1 LEANGDAEAGVPAVL
16 LVGCAVGAGAD
27 EDAAGLAEGVVWGC
41 GVVGD
46 WVLRGRA
53 WDGVRAGGLTAAA
66 LVSLASAA
74 SARFTVDSVSCWLV
88 FVAMPWPS
96 RETASK
102 LPAVAAPTPR
112 SQAPTP
118 AATRMCTWPRVTH
131 AWLRAGKTVPKA
143 VAPTAPGWP
152 IWGLPP
158 GKSRYRHVVAQ
169 LLLVE
174 DDAAIR
180 GALIRAL
187 TERGHAVTSRPSAM
201 AALQQV
207 LDSPPDLIL
216 LDLGLPDLSG
226 YEALRMMRAVTSVP
240 VVVVTARDDEAEII
254 RVLDAGADDYVV
266 KPFGAGQIDARIRA
280 VLRRA
285 GGADPGAAG
294 SLEVGGLR
302 LDPDA
307 YEATLDA
314 APLDLSRREFDLLHY
329 LALHA
334 GQVVTRRD
342 LLTHVWRMPY
352 GGADKTVDVH
362 VSWLRRKLGE
372 TAQHPRYLHTVRGVG
387 IKLSPPP

>member
-1 LEANGDAEAGVPAVL
+1 
-16 LVGCAVGAGAD
+16 
-27 EDAAGLAEGVVWGC
+27 
-41 GVVGD
+41 
-46 WVLRGRA
+46 
-53 WDGVRAGGLTAAA
+53 
-66 LVSLASAA
+66 
-74 SARFTVDSVSCWLV
+74 
-88 FVAMPWPS
+88 M
-96 RETASK
+96 
-102 LPAVAAPTPR
+102 
-112 SQAPTP
+112 
-118 AATRMCTWPRVTH
+118 
-131 AWLRAGKTVPKA
+131 
-143 VAPTAPGWP
+143 
-152 IWGLPP
+152 
-158 GKSRYRHVVAQ
+158 AQ

-201 AALQQV
+201 SALQHV

-216 LDLGLPDLSG
+216 LDLGLPDLGG
-226 YEALRMMRAVTSVP
+226 YEALRMMRAISTIP

-285 GGADPGAAG
+285 GNLQEGTSGPVQ
-294 SLEVGGLR
+294 VGGLW
-302 LDPDA
+302 LDPDG
-307 YEATLDA
+307 YVATLDA
-314 APLDLSRREFDLLHY
+314 VPLDLSRREFDLLHY

-372 TAQHPRYLHTVRGVG
+372 TAQQPRYLHTVRGVG